1 MNVFTIIDDM
11 TTEELKEIAKAVE
24 QELAKRTQTVE
35 ELPTSDNLA
44 DFVTLPVL
52 GRDGST
58 KTLKAELLKGAKGDT
73 GQRGPRGET
82 GAAGPQGVQGPRGL
96 QGIQGDTGERG
107 PKGDTGQRG
116 ADGRLHVVDHGTGET
131 TLALTPNVMH
141 VWGEV
146 TSLDLTLAPNT
157 EQDVLA
163 EYCFQFTS
171 PAGTATTLT
180 LPNTVKWVSG
190 FRLVVN
196 CQLAMKL
203 LDMVGHYAYK
213 AYNVTQAHLHE
224 VQQLESVKEVE
235 KYDYRKGYP
244 EKLDL
249 KTTL

>member
-1 MNVFTIIDDM
+1 MNVFIIIDDM
-11 TTEELKEIAKAVE
+11 TTEELKEIARAVE

-52 GRDGST
+52 GRDGSM
-58 KTLKAELLKGAKGDT
+58 KTLKAELLKGEKGDT
-73 GQRGPRGET
+73 GQTGPRGET

-190 FRLVVN
+190 VIPVVT
-196 CQLAMKL
+196 A
-203 LDMVGHYAYK
+203 G
-213 AYNVTQAHLHE
+213 
-224 VQQLESVKEVE
+224 
-235 KYDYRKGYP
+235 
-244 EKLDL
+244 
-249 KTTL
+249 KTYQVSIVNNIAVSGEADV

>member
-11 TTEELKEIAKAVE
+11 TTEELKEIARVVE

-52 GRDGST
+52 GRDGSM
-58 KTLKAELLKGAKGDT
+58 KTLKAELLKGEKGDT
-73 GQRGPRGET
+73 GQTGPRGET

-96 QGIQGDTGERG
+96 QGIQGAAGERG
-107 PKGDTGQRG
+107 PKGDAGQRG
-116 ADGRLHVVDHGTGET
+116 ADGRLHVVNHGTSET
-131 TLALTPNVMH
+131 TLALTPNMMH

-146 TSLDLTLAPNT
+146 ASLNLTLAPNA

-190 FRLVVN
+190 VIPVVTAGKTYQVSIVN
-196 CQLAMKL
+196 
-203 LDMVGHYAYK
+203 
-213 AYNVTQAHLHE
+213 NVAVSGE
-224 VQQLESVKEVE
+224 ADV
-235 KYDYRKGYP
+235 
-244 EKLDL
+244 
-249 KTTL
+249 

>member
-11 TTEELKEIAKAVE
+11 TTEELKEIARVVE
-24 QELAKRTQTVE
+24 QELAKRTQAVE

-52 GRDGST
+52 GRDGSM
-58 KTLKAELLKGAKGDT
+58 KTLKAELLKGEKGDT
-73 GQRGPRGET
+73 GQTGPRGET

-190 FRLVVN
+190 VIPVVT
-196 CQLAMKL
+196 A
-203 LDMVGHYAYK
+203 G
-213 AYNVTQAHLHE
+213 
-224 VQQLESVKEVE
+224 
-235 KYDYRKGYP
+235 
-244 EKLDL
+244 
-249 KTTL
+249 KTYQVSIVNNIAVSGEADV